1 MERFK
6 TIKKLKKK
14 LNNTFIANFFE
25 QLISLSLQLQI
36 SKEDYHFKN
45 KKKENIKLILN
56 KKIIQKI

>member
-6 TIKKLKKK
+6 TIKKFKKK